1 MALGSCTDCSHP
13 LSPRADSCPKCGRLL
28 AFETFRLVVRVIF
41 SVIIF
46 MSLVYP

>member
-1 MALGSCTDCSHP
+1 MAIGSCSDCSHP
-13 LSPRADSCPKCGRLL
+13 LSPRADICSKCGRLL
-28 AFETFRLVVRVIF
+28 AFESVRLVVRVIF